1 MLAAG
6 IVDLFVRMVT
16 SLALVLAIV
25 AMAYVVMRRRAGTT
39 TGRAS
44 ARTGTPARGGRRSTA
59 QPRGARHTGGRRG
72 NRSAVEVLGR
82 VGLTRSSSAVALKFG
97 DRVILVG
104 ASEQSQPAVLA
115 EVDAATWELY
125 QGDSEFAVPADVE
138 RDDLAPARPG
148 FLDALREATVRRG

>member
-1 MLAAG
+1 MVAAG
-6 IVDLFVRMVT
+6 ILDLFLRMVT

-25 AMAYVVMRRRAGTT
+25 AAAYFVMRHRAGMA
-39 TGRAS
+39 RSAS
-44 ARTGTPARGGRRSTA
+44 ARVTGPARANRRPSN
-59 QPRGARHTGGRRG
+59 QPRGARHVGGRRG
-72 NRSAVEVLGR
+72 APPAVEVLGR

-125 QGDSEFAVPADVE
+125 EGGSEFTVPADVE
-138 RDDLAPARPG
+138 RGDLAPARPG
-148 FLDALREATVRRG
+148 FIDALREATVRRG

>member
-1 MLAAG
+1 MFAAG

-25 AMAYVVMRRRAGTT
+25 AAAYFVMRRRAGTA
-39 TGRAS
+39 RAAS
-44 ARTGTPARGGRRSTA
+44 ARSTGPARAARRPTN
-59 QPRGARHTGGRRG
+59 QPRGARHVGGRRG
-72 NRSAVEVLGR
+72 TPPAVEVLGR

-125 QGDSEFAVPADVE
+125 EGGSEFTVPADVE